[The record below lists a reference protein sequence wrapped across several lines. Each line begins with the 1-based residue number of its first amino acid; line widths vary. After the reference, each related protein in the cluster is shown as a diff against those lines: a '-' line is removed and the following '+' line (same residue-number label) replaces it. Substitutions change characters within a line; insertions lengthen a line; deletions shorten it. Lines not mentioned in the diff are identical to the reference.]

1 MENIKLIKRLE
12 QVSLNIPDRIL
23 RIKGYI
29 LNREKKDLL
38 EIIIYR
44 GFSSSTTHMIDPDIN
59 NNSINE
65 NYFLTKCE
73 LLKAP
78 MSENSNVILNE
89 VEDIE
94 LFLSSDYW
102 Y

>member
-59 NNSINE
+59 NNFINE

-78 MSENSNVILNE
+78 MSENSNMILKE

>member
-1 MENIKLIKRLE
+1 MKNIRLINQLE
-12 QVSLNIPDRIL
+12 KVSLNIPDRIL

-29 LNREKKDLL
+29 LNGEEKDFL

-44 GFSSSTTHMIDPDIN
+44 GFSSSTTHMIDPNIENNVIN
-59 NNSINE
+59 K
-65 NYFLTKCE
+65 NYFLTKCQ

-78 MSENSNVILNE
+78 LSEKFNPILKE
-89 VEDIE
+89 VEKID
-94 LFLSSDYW
+94 LFLNSDYW